1 MLNLLW
7 TAMIFIGMFWGV
19 SHGKIHELS
28 QAILTSGQEAVELC
42 ISMLGIMCIWTGIME
57 VAKKGGLIAQLTRL
71 LSPLVRFIF
80 PEIPGDHPAADHIS
94 LNITANLLGLGWA
107 STPSGLAA
115 MKELAALNNYQ
126 PLASNAMCNFLILN
140 ISSLQLIP
148 VNVIAYRSQYGAA
161 NPADIIGPALIATG
175 VSTLAA
181 VLFIKLQGCAHRWH
195 NTPHGGVHS

>member
-1 MLNLLW
+1 MLNMLW
-7 TAMIFIGMFWGV
+7 AAMIFIGMSWGMA
-19 SHGKIHELS
+19 HGKIYELG
-28 QAILTSGQEAVELC
+28 QAILTSGQAAVELC

-57 VAKKGGLIAQLTRL
+57 VAKKGGLITQLTRL
-71 LSPLVRFIF
+71 LSPFVRFMF
-80 PEIPGDHPAADHIS
+80 PEVPKNHPAADHIS

-126 PLASNAMCNFLILN
+126 PVASSAMCNFLILN

-148 VNVIAYRSQYGAA
+148 VTVIAYRSQYGAA

-181 VLFIKLQGCAHRWH
+181 ILFIKLHCRVHQWH

>member
-7 TAMIFIGMFWGV
+7 MGMILIGMVWGTA
-19 SHGKIHELS
+19 HGRIHELS
-28 QAILTSGQEAVELC
+28 EAILTSGQEAVELC

-71 LSPLVRFIF
+71 LSPFVRFIF
-80 PEIPGDHPAADHIS
+80 PEIPKGHPAADHIS

-115 MKELAALNNYQ
+115 MRALAELNHYQ
-126 PLASNAMCNFLILN
+126 PAASDAMCNFLILN

-148 VNVIAYRSQYGAA
+148 VTVIAYRSQYGAE

-175 VSTLAA
+175 ASTLAA
-181 VLFIKLQGCAHRWH
+181 VLFIKLICRVHQWRS
-195 NTPHGGVHS
+195 TPHGGAHS